1 MAKNQTKDLC
11 LNYTP
16 NANLKDHIKV
26 EVVLVEENYEL
37 IEEVKY
43 FKKLKVDRD

>member
-1 MAKNQTKDLC
+1 
-11 LNYTP
+11 LNYTT

-37 IEEVKY
+37 IQEVEY

>member
-1 MAKNQTKDLC
+1 MNCTL
-11 LNYTP
+11 
-16 NANLKDHIKV
+16 NANLKDYIKV

-43 FKKLKVDRD
+43 FKTLKVDRD

>member
-1 MAKNQTKDLC
+1 

-16 NANLKDHIKV
+16 NANLKDDIKV
-26 EVVLVEENYEL
+26 EVVLVEKNYKL
-37 IEEVKY
+37 IEKVKY

>member
-1 MAKNQTKDLC
+1 
-11 LNYTP
+11 LNCTP
-16 NANLKDHIKV
+16 NANLKDDIKL
-26 EVVLVEENYEL
+26 VVLIEENYEL